1 MCTGREPDRSG
12 KTDLW
17 GETLLKNRLRL
28 TSLVWLE
35 TSVTVTDIT
44 SNELKLINIQYE
56 CKR

>member
-28 TSLVWLE
+28 TSLEWLE

-44 SNELKLINIQYE
+44 SNQLKLIKIQ
-56 CKR
+56 